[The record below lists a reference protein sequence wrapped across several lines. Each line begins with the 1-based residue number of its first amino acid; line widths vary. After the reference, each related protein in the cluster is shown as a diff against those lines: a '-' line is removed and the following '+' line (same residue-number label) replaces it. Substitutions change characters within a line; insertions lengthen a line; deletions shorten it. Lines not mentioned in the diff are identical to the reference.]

1 MRRTMLAV
9 LVLLT
14 AVAAFAQSPVVVER
28 IDVIATRT
36 RPEIVI
42 AEMRLPKGG
51 TYTTDQ
57 IEQAVYRVRRLPF
70 VADATYTLEPGVA
83 PGARVLRVTIVD
95 ETRFSFNFDI
105 EGVAQRGGYAT
116 ALSEMG
122 FRVFPAKTG
131 VLEIAP
137 AATSF
142 ATGGGSGGGHLGD
155 VRLQYRAYGLVGGAY
170 AVAGVTTKV
179 TGSNR
184 LVSPTLVVGVPLAQ
198 TQTIQARYG
207 RVGDKLDNQ
216 SIAAV
221 EWLWQRTDDPYFAR
235 TGFSVTAGPQ
245 WERVRIIT
253 DYNLGSSGPGH
264 VPTIVHSDTKIKGTG
279 FGLVAERY
287 WPLGESS
294 AAWANASGTHFSET
308 QTNNGRSLASNR
320 HDLGDAAVGVAHNF
334 DASRNNPLDQH
345 RLRVELG
352 AGYHR
357 DHTSYGSPGSVPFD
371 RSGPEVVAGIA
382 YRNRYGIFR
391 LAVRWVSSD

>member
-9 LVLLT
+9 LLLSVA
-14 AVAAFAQSPVVVER
+14 AVAFAQSPVVVER
-28 IDVIATRT
+28 IDVIAERT

-57 IEQAVYRVRRLPF
+57 IEQALYRVRRLPF
-70 VADATYTLEPGVA
+70 VADATYTLEPGVS
-83 PGARVLRVTIVD
+83 PGSRVLRVTIVD
-95 ETRFSFNFDI
+95 ETRFSFNFDVQ
-105 EGVAQRGGYAT
+105 GVAQRGGYAT

-122 FRVFPAKTG
+122 FRIFPARTG

-142 ATGGGSGGGHLGD
+142 ATGGGNGGGHLGD
-155 VRLQYRAYGLVGGAY
+155 VRLQYRAYGLIGGAY
-170 AVAGVTTKV
+170 AVVGATTKV

-184 LVSPTLVVGVPLAQ
+184 LISPTVVVGTPLAQ
-198 TQTIQARYG
+198 TQTIQARYSRG
-207 RVGDKLDNQ
+207 GDKTDNQ

-235 TGFSVTAGPQ
+235 NGFSLTAGPQ
-245 WERVRIIT
+245 WERTRIINDFT
-253 DYNLGSSGPGH
+253 LGPSTHP
-264 VPTIVHSDTKIKGTG
+264 VLVHTDTKIKGTG
-279 FGLVAERY
+279 FGLAAEEY

-294 AAWANASGTHFSET
+294 AAWANATGTHFSER
-308 QTNNGRSLASNR
+308 QTNNGTSLPTNR
-320 HDLGDAAVGVAHNF
+320 HDLGDAVVGVAHNF

-345 RLRVELG
+345 RLRLELG
-352 AGYHR
+352 SGYHR
-357 DHTSYGSPGSVPFD
+357 DHTSYGGPGTHAFD
-371 RSGPEVVAGIA
+371 RSGPEVMAGIA

-391 LAVRWVSSD
+391 LAVRWVSSH